1 MSRRVISLS
10 LPASDPNSVAIIA
23 WLDAQ
28 PAESDIAPA
37 LRRLIAE
44 ALATV
49 PRLAAIE
56 AKLDQL
62 LAGGVLVASLAESS
76 TDLPADPQMVAAVDE
91 LLDFGV

>member
-1 MSRRVISLS
+1 MGRRVVSLS
-10 LPASDPNSVAIIA
+10 LPASDPHSAAIIA

-28 PAESDIAPA
+28 PAGIDTAPA

-44 ALATV
+44 ALATG

-56 AKLDQL
+56 AKLDRA
-62 LAGGVLVASLAESS
+62 LASGVVVAPPANPLVAP
-76 TDLPADPQMVAAVDE
+76 PADPMVTAAVDE

>member
-1 MSRRVISLS
+1 MGRRVISLS
-10 LPASDPNSVAIIA
+10 LPASDPHSAAIVA

-28 PAESDIAPA
+28 PAGADIAPA

-44 ALATV
+44 ALRTS

-56 AKLDQL
+56 AKLDRI
-62 LAGGVLVASLAESS
+62 LAGGLAAGPPPPDPLV
-76 TDLPADPQMVAAVDE
+76 TAAVDE

>member
-1 MSRRVISLS
+1 VGRRMISLS
-10 LPASDPNSVAIIA
+10 LPASDPHSAAILA

-28 PAESDIAPA
+28 PAGTDIAPA

-49 PRLAAIE
+49 TRLAAIE
-56 AKLDQL
+56 AKLDRV
-62 LAGGVLVASLAESS
+62 LAGGMAVAP
-76 TDLPADPQMVAAVDE
+76 TPADPLVAAAVDE

>member
-1 MSRRVISLS
+1 MGRRIISLS
-10 LPASDPNSVAIIA
+10 LPASDPHSAPILT

-28 PAESDIAPA
+28 PAGTELAPA

-44 ALATV
+44 ALATA

-56 AKLDQL
+56 AKLDQP
-62 LAGGVLVASLAESS
+62 LAGGVAVALPAERS
-76 TDLPADPQMVAAVDE
+76 TDPLADPQMAAAVDE

>member
-1 MSRRVISLS
+1 MGRRVISLS
-10 LPASDPNSVAIIA
+10 LPASDSHSAAILA

-28 PAESDIAPA
+28 PVGADIAPA

-56 AKLDQL
+56 AKLDRVL
-62 LAGGVLVASLAESS
+62 SSGVTVTPPTESS
-76 TDLPADPQMVAAVDE
+76 TDQPADPQMAAAVDE